1 MGFGLLLPEY
11 EDLGPELQC
20 LLKVKEDL
28 LSYVLI
34 FQDAK
39 NDVLNWLKSKL
50 FHFSVDHNDIF
61 DHKYC
66 IDPGNLFSM
75 LKYQYLN

>member
-1 MGFGLLLPEY
+1 MAVY
-11 EDLGPELQC
+11 ATGPSWARNYNAS
-20 LLKVKEDL
+20 LKLRKTYWVK
-28 LSYVLI
+28 Y
-34 FQDAK
+34 AK
-39 NDVLNWLKSKL
+39 NDDLNWLKSKL

-75 LKYQYLN
+75 LKYQY

>member
-1 MGFGLLLPEY
+1 MELRLLLPEY
-11 EDLGPELQC
+11 EDIGPELHC
-20 LLKVKEDL
+20 LLKVKENL
-28 LSYVLI
+28 LSQVLI

-39 NDVLNWLKSKL
+39 NNVLNLLKSKK

-66 IDPGNLFSM
+66 IYPGNLFSM
-75 LKYQYLN
+75 LKDQYLT

>member
-28 LSYVLI
+28 LSLLI

-39 NDVLNWLKSKL
+39 IDVLNWLKSKL
-50 FHFSVDHNDIF
+50 FHFSVDHNIF

-75 LKYQYLN
+75 LT